1 MSGDGVIALQG
12 PFSRLVLFGRRPS
25 THRGTVQASK
35 LQLARKVGFGILVVA
50 LVPAVSRAASTAA
63 VSGVVRDAQG
73 VAQIGAL
80 VEVLSASSSG
90 VAAAFTDM
98 YGRYRIANLTPG
110 RYQVRASAALFIPAT
125 RSDLRLSPGLRA
137 TVNLTLSML
146 ADPTGWL
153 PARPR
158 GPDEAGDDWIW
169 TMRSAANRPM
179 LRVLDSGDVVLAS
192 GSAAP
197 GEMPSG
203 TEMRV
208 RASVLSGNGFAAG
221 GVRNAVTLERSR
233 TDGSDLML
241 RSEVASSS
249 GAPVEFD
256 VGYQRNG
263 LLGNASRMTAT
274 YASHPELSTGEMIG
288 MEVLRLAGAQ
298 RIQLGDTIDIDAG
311 GTIYAFRM
319 SGNAVTQKPFLR
331 VAVHPSQMWAI
342 QYGFATA
349 RELQGFA
356 GLDSIQTALPVAAA
370 CAGQICTA
378 NARHQE
384 LGISRKL
391 GQGKVEAVVY
401 RDTTD
406 RAELSGVGSVSPG
419 DTTAGFG
426 TLVVDSQTDT
436 FRFLGSGYTS
446 DGLRVSISEPVT
458 NGLWAALEYASGR
471 GMAFSATAPNE
482 LRPDSGD
489 EITGSMRAH
498 VIRSGTKVNASYRWQ
513 PRRIV
518 TPIDSYGA
526 GANRGFMSVYMRQP
540 VHLTNRLPVT
550 LDLTLDVTNLL
561 AEGYRPFLSADGRTL
576 YLASSPRVMQA
587 GVSFTF

>member
-1 MSGDGVIALQG
+1 M
-12 PFSRLVLFGRRPS
+12 
-25 THRGTVQASK
+25 
-35 LQLARKVGFGILVVA
+35 LVVILTPVA
-50 LVPAVSRAASTAA
+50 WAGSTAA

-80 VEVLSASSSG
+80 VEVLSASSTG
-90 VAAAFTDM
+90 VATAFTDM
-98 YGRYRIANLTPG
+98 YGRYRIGNLMPG

-125 RSDLRLSPGLRA
+125 RTDLRLSPGLRA

-153 PARPR
+153 PAKPR

-169 TMRSAANRPM
+169 TMRTASNRPM
-179 LRVLDSGDVVLAS
+179 LRVLDDGSVVLAS
-192 GSAAP
+192 SSSAPEGS
-197 GEMPSG
+197 S
-203 TEMRV
+203 TTDMRV
-208 RASVLSGNGFAAG
+208 RASVLAGNGFASG
-221 GVRNAVTLERSR
+221 GVRNAVTLERSK

-256 VGYQRNG
+256 IGYQRNG
-263 LLGNASRMTAT
+263 FLGNASRMTAT
-274 YASHPELSTGEMIG
+274 YASHPELSTGNQTG

-298 RIQLGDTIDIDAG
+298 RMQLGDTIDIEAG

-319 SGNAVTQKPFLR
+319 SGNAVTEKPFLR
-331 VAVHPSQMWAI
+331 VAVHPSDVWAI

-356 GLDSIQTALPVAAA
+356 GLDSIQAALPVAVA
-370 CAGQICTA
+370 CGSEICTA

-384 LGISRKL
+384 LGVSRKL
-391 GQGKVEAVVY
+391 GQGKVEATVY

-406 RAELSGVGSVSPG
+406 RSELSGVGVASAMDPTS
-419 DTTAGFG
+419 DLG
-426 TLVVDSQTDT
+426 TLVVDSQTNT
-436 FRFLGSGYTS
+436 FRFLGRGYTS
-446 DGLRVSISEPVT
+446 DGLRVSISEPVMT
-458 NGLWAALEYASGR
+458 GLWAALEYATGR
-471 GMAFSATAPNE
+471 GMAFSTTVPNQ
-482 LRPDSGD
+482 LRSESAD
-489 EITGSMRAH
+489 EIAGSLRAH
-498 VIRSGTKVNASYRWQ
+498 VNRTGTRVKAAYRWQ

-526 GANRGFMSVYMRQP
+526 AANRGYMSVYMRQP

-550 LDLTLDVTNLL
+550 LDLTVDVSNLL

-576 YLASSPRVMQA
+576 YLASSPRTLQA

>member
-1 MSGDGVIALQG
+1 MHA
-12 PFSRLVLFGRRPS
+12 SRQQFARNIG
-25 THRGTVQASK
+25 
-35 LQLARKVGFGILVVA
+35 LAILVVG

-63 VSGVVRDAQG
+63 VSGVVRDSQG

-90 VAAAFTDM
+90 VATAFTDM
-98 YGRYRIANLTPG
+98 YGRYRIANLMPG

-125 RSDLRLSPGLRA
+125 RTDLRLSPGLRA

-153 PARPR
+153 PAKPR

-179 LRVLDSGDVVLAS
+179 LRVLDDGDVILAS
-192 GSAAP
+192 GSGAP
-197 GEMPSG
+197 GEMPSS
-203 TEMRV
+203 TDMRV
-208 RASVLSGNGFAAG
+208 RASVVAGNGFASG

-233 TDGSDLML
+233 ADGSDLML

-263 LLGNASRMTAT
+263 FLGNSSRVTAT
-274 YASHPELSTGEMIG
+274 YASHPELSTGDLLG

-298 RIQLGDTIDIDAG
+298 RIQLGDTIDVEAG

-331 VAVHPSQMWAI
+331 VAVHPSQMWAV

-356 GLDSIQTALPVAAA
+356 GLDSIQAALPVAAA
-370 CAGQICTA
+370 CGGQICTA

-384 LGISRKL
+384 LGVSRKL
-391 GQGKVEAVVY
+391 GQGRVEAAVY
-401 RDTTD
+401 HDTTD
-406 RAELSGVGSVSPG
+406 RAELSGIGAASPS
-419 DTTAGFG
+419 DTAAGFG
-426 TLVVDSQTDT
+426 TLVVDSQTNT
-436 FRFLGSGYTS
+436 FRFLGQGYTS
-446 DGLRVSISEPVT
+446 DGLRVSISEPVIT
-458 NGLWAALEYASGR
+458 GLWAALEYASGR
-471 GMAFSATAPNE
+471 GMAFSAATPNQ
-482 LRPDSGD
+482 LRPESGD

-498 VIRSGTKVNASYRWQ
+498 LTRTGTRVKASYRWQ
-513 PRRIV
+513 PRRMV

-526 GANRGFMSVYMRQP
+526 AANHGYMSLYMRQP
-540 VHLTNRLPVT
+540 IHVSNRLPVT

-576 YLASSPRVMQA
+576 YLASSPRTMQA